1 MPTDQATIPELAH
14 DTRETLGRLIRRLRA
29 EPGPPV
35 GPHAV
40 LGRLDR
46 QGPTSISDLA
56 TAERMRPQSMAQIVN
71 DLEEAGSVSRR
82 IDSEDRRRVMI
93 ELTPAGLATLEET
106 RARREDWLT
115 QTLDAELSARERE
128 LLRKALVLLDR
139 VAAT

>member
-1 MPTDQATIPELAH
+1 MPTDHATTPELAH

-46 QGPTSISDLA
+46 QGPASISDLA

-71 DLEEAGSVSRR
+71 DLEEAGSVSRGV
-82 IDSEDRRRVMI
+82 DSEDRRRVMI

-106 RARREDWLT
+106 RARREDWLA
-115 QTLDAELSARERE
+115 QTLDAELSARERD